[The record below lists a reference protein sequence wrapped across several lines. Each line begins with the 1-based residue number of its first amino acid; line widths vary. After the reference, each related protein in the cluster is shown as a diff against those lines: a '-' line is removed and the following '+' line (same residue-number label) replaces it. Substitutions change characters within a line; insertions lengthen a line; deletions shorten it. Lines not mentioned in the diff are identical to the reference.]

1 MRRSRGQFPEAA
13 RIDVILNLNCEG
25 ILGLNVP
32 FERFVAKNQKLD
44 KVTISIL

>member
-1 MRRSRGQFPEAA
+1 
-13 RIDVILNLNCEG
+13 
-25 ILGLNVP
+25 LGLNVP